1 MTIAWSRKLS
11 IMDTSMMS
19 KVIRPSYVC
28 TNILPERS
36 FSKFSN
42 PILRAIV
49 IPIADHKEYLP
60 KNKSFSFKFQ
70 ETTKVMINLINFYKF
85 YDFYIYSQPH
95 VVRQRKNVLKISS
108 TYFPVKVLIV
118 YSPHPPFYT

>member
-70 ETTKVMINLINFYKF
+70 ETTKVMINLINFYKSMTF
-85 YDFYIYSQPH
+85 ISMANH
-95 VVRQRKNVLKISS
+95 VFLGSGKCTLNFSNIFSS
-108 TYFPVKVLIV
+108 KSAV
-118 YSPHPPFYT
+118 

>member
-60 KNKSFSFKFQ
+60 KNKSFLLKFQ
-70 ETTKVMINLINFYKF
+70 ETTKVMI
-85 YDFYIYSQPH
+85 
-95 VVRQRKNVLKISS
+95 
-108 TYFPVKVLIV
+108 
-118 YSPHPPFYT
+118 